1 MINVRPSQFAILVIA
16 VLVSGTSSG
25 ALAQE
30 GSTPNE
36 PVTREEFLKL
46 LGEFRQFRKEYATL
60 KSENAE
66 LKNGLAA
73 MNGRLFTL
81 TEEGLRAQIAEAAA
95 QEREYLLRELRAET
109 RIQIDSLLPGLTNFA
124 LGGGGVVAYQDRENS
139 DSTFALGIAPL
150 VLWKPTDDLLFEVEF
165 GFSLGAEETNV
176 ELGLAQLSYVL
187 NDYVT
192 IGGGLFRLP
201 FATFWER
208 WHPSWINKL
217 PVIPLLYERGLVG
230 PSGLGVQ
237 ARGGFALGPTKVNYS
252 AYYINGPDFQTS
264 QVSAGRLGF
273 GNYRDNNNNKGFGFR
288 IGFLP
293 IPEFEVGYSFFTGR
307 VDDSGGTFSDV
318 DTTMQ
323 AFDFR
328 YAREFD
334 AIKGRLDLLGEFVW
348 VDTDDEIFTGALLPI
363 VFDNKRRGW
372 FVQAAYRPTQA
383 EFRFGDKF
391 ELRNLEFVARYDWLR
406 EPGPGS
412 LGTDGQRT
420 TLGLTYWLKP
430 NVAFK
435 VAYVLDDANGDRNQD
450 GFFVQAAFGL

>member
-1 MINVRPSQFAILVIA
+1 M
-16 VLVSGTSSG
+16 SSG
-25 ALAQE
+25 AFAQE
-30 GSTPNE
+30 RSTGDE
-36 PVTREEFLKL
+36 PVTREEFSKL
-46 LGEFRQFRKEYATL
+46 LDEFRQFRKEYASL
-60 KSENAE
+60 KHENAE

-73 MNGRLFTL
+73 MKGRLFTL
-81 TEEGLRAQIAEAAA
+81 TEEGLQAQIAKAAA
-95 QEREYLLRELRAET
+95 EERENLLRELRAET
-109 RIQIDSLLPGLTNFA
+109 RIQIDSLLPGLTNFS
-124 LGGGGVVAYQDRENS
+124 LGGGGVIAYLDRENS
-139 DSTFALGIAPL
+139 DSTFGLGIAPL
-150 VLWKPTDDLLFEVEF
+150 VLWKPTNDLLFEAEF
-165 GFSLGAEETNV
+165 GFSLSAEETEV
-176 ELGLAQLSYVL
+176 ELGLAQLSYLV

-230 PSGLGVQ
+230 PAGLGVQ

-252 AYYINGPDFQTS
+252 VYYINGPDFQTS

-273 GNYRDNNNNKGFGFR
+273 GNFRDNNNNKGFGFR
-288 IGFLP
+288 VGFLP
-293 IPEFEVGYSFFTGR
+293 IPEFEIGYSFFTGR
-307 VDDSGGTFSDV
+307 VDDSGGVFSDV

-323 AFDFR
+323 AIDFR

-372 FVQAAYRPTQA
+372 FVQAAYRPTQVD
-383 EFRFGDKF
+383 FRIGDKF

-412 LGTDGQRT
+412 LGTDDQRT

-430 NVAFK
+430 SVAFK
-435 VAYVLDDANGDRNQD
+435 VAYVFADAHGGENQD
-450 GFFVQAAFGL
+450 GFFVQVAFGM